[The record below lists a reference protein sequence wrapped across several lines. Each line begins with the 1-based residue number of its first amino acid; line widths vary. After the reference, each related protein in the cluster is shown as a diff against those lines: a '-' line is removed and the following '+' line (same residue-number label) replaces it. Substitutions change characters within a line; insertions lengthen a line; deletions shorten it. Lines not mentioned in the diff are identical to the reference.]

1 MNRLTSHNCNLN
13 IWDHLPDAVWDKV
26 SDLYQSMPG
35 WRGFTDGIPY
45 WFGKEE
51 DEVYITASVEPSG
64 LSFYAQMNQDDWL
77 LWIET
82 FKSEATKVLG
92 FDVGEP
98 EDGFI

>member
-13 IWDHLPDAVWDKV
+13 IWDHLSDEVWEKV

-35 WRGFTDGIPY
+35 WAGYKDGIPY
-45 WFGKEE
+45 WFGQE
-51 DEVYITASVEPSG
+51 DDDVYIVASVEPSG
-64 LSFYAQMNQDDWL
+64 LSFYAQMNQSDWDI
-77 LWIET
+77 WMET

-98 EDGFI
+98 EDGFM